1 MVTNDATILRIKHD
15 ILREVARLAWEGT
28 LDEKREELPF
38 VPDERYPGFSREQVI
53 KEVILALSI

>member
-28 LDEKREELPF
+28 LDEKREELPYQMF
-38 VPDERYPGFSREQVI
+38 PGPQAQFMCCI
-53 KEVILALSI
+53 Y